1 MFRYKKN
8 KKGGPTRSVGCFA
21 PSWVS
26 RPIVLGGQ
34 MNVTPKTYPRN
45 QTALLINY
53 FAVRPN
59 LTFRSYFVS
68 QIKIRALSGTS
79 GLQNPDWPQQLSN
92 VKSSPRVVILTGL
105 LFCNGPLRWAF
116 QKASLLDPLHI
127 FGDPGEKNTHRWKS
141 PFLFSI
147 NILRGSRR
155 RLY

>member
-1 MFRYKKN
+1 MKLQ
-8 KKGGPTRSVGCFA
+8 
-21 PSWVS
+21 
-26 RPIVLGGQ
+26 IVLAKVPGLLQ
-34 MNVTPKTYPRN
+34 LIFFNNECALTKIFPKNHPKTYPRN

-92 VKSSPRVVILTGL
+92 VKSSPRVVILTG
-105 LFCNGPLRWAF
+105 CCSATAKETGPLRWAF

-127 FGDPGEKNTHRWKS
+127 FGDPGEKNTYRWKIS
-141 PFLFSI
+141 LSFL
-147 NILRGSRR
+147 N
-155 RLY
+155 